1 MANEIEP
8 IDESVAKQEVGTAL
22 VRASTIEVVD
32 ESSWYQARVW
42 RRDLDLLHKRAQ
54 KWFKEIKSPMNKAIQ
69 TIRDK
74 EKEIVDPAEETIAKF
89 DEKILDFEKHRVETR
104 AQLQRDMQEQARER
118 AQESRDLQVL
128 RLEANGDQRSADEL
142 KRQPLFV
149 PNIVL
154 PDDFVPLQGEGR
166 KTKHRVK
173 EEVNLKDLAAA
184 VASGQLP
191 ENAIEPNFTVLH
203 SLAEAVGKSGKIAGC
218 EIIEVTTITQRSA

>member
-42 RRDLDLLHKRAQ
+42 RRELALRKNRFIAWFDEMKKAQ
-54 KWFKEIKSPMNKAIQ
+54 NAALKVTRGKENAIV
-69 TIRDK
+69 
-74 EKEIVDPAEETIAKF
+74 EPAEDSIALW
-89 DEKILDFEKHRVETR
+89 DTKILNFELHRVETR

-118 AQESRDLQVL
+118 AQAARDDGVAQ
-128 RLEANGDQRSADEL
+128 LEAAGNQRGADEL

-166 KTKHRVK
+166 KSRHKVK
-173 EEVNLKDLAAA
+173 EEVNLKDLATA

-191 ENAIEPNFTVLH
+191 ENAIEPNYTVLH
-203 SLAEAVGKSGKIAGC
+203 SLAEAVGKSGKIPGC
-218 EIIEVTTITQRSA
+218 VIIEVTTITQRS